1 MPRRVFPA
9 LSVLLAAVAGG
20 ALLAPPAVRAE
31 PICVMIMPDVGGAA
45 LFNRCNS
52 CREVTLERVR
62 AGESIPNV
70 RTMILPAESA
80 TPEPFRGPGR
90 TRILGER
97 SCPPPPGRGLAQ
109 PTLRR

>member
-1 MPRRVFPA
+1 MPHRVFPA
-9 LSVLLAAVAGG
+9 LSVILAAVAGG

-31 PICVMIMPDVGGAA
+31 PICVMILPDVGGAA
-45 LFNRCNS
+45 LFNRCDS

-62 AGESIPNV
+62 LGESIPNV
-70 RTMILPAESA
+70 RTIMLPAETA

-97 SCPPPPGRGLAQ
+97 SCPPSPGRSLSQAS
-109 PTLRR
+109 LRR